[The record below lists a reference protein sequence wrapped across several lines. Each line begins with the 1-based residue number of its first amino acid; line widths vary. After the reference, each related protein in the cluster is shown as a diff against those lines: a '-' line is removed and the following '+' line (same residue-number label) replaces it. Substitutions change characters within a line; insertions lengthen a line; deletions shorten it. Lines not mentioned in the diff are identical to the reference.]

1 MDREYRK
8 AIRRAYIIWGQDYSQ
23 TYLDESPLFDELFGA
38 GFNDYRRLQQ
48 NKANHALIKRIE
60 KTITDALYIEMTGTF
75 SRQFKDIPLTIK
87 RNDDSFQSVMLTKG
101 SLKKSDLKICTKNEM
116 NEFEDISEKN
126 EVYLRIC
133 NRDEFLINLPMMT
146 YFREIADGVISTMA
160 DPALTHGISKLKTLL
175 QKNSSSEDDVIS
187 VIVNQTD
194 ESKELKLFMDEG
206 KLYIE

>member
-1 MDREYRK
+1 
-8 AIRRAYIIWGQDYSQ
+8 
-23 TYLDESPLFDELFGA
+23 
-38 GFNDYRRLQQ
+38 
-48 NKANHALIKRIE
+48 
-60 KTITDALYIEMTGTF
+60 MTGTF

-133 NRDEFLINLPMMT
+133 NRDEFLINLPMLT